1 MIEEGNSGHEV
12 IIGEIEAYELYLIR
26 ADKIL
31 EGKEPY

>member
-1 MIEEGNSGHEV
+1 MSEEENTEREV
-12 IIGEIEAYELYLIR
+12 IIGEIEAYEIYLIR